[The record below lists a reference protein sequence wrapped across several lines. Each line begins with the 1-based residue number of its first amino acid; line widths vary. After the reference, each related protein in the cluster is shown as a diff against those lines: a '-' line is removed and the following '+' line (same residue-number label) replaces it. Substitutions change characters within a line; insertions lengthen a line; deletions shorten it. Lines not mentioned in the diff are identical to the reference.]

1 MKTRTKQNRP
11 LDTSYET
18 FEMFD
23 DQVDLDTLSEE
34 ELEALL
40 FEEEQK
46 ESSKGLFNL
55 PNMAGLSMIVVGIA
69 YLFQKL
75 GLLAGDL
82 SALASMLPIIAGILI
97 ILLGFGVLSWRP
109 SKKKKKTVKKTV
121 KAKSG
126 KEVRLE
132 SGTKDGEKKR
142 LRKSRDKKIAGVAGG
157 LAEYFNIDPTL
168 VRIAFVI
175 GTIISQGT
183 FLVGYLILSFV
194 MAKPEPL
201 SVSRDLTRD
210 EKITIIRDS

>member
-1 MKTRTKQNRP
+1 MKTRTKQHRP
-11 LDTSYET
+11 QETTYESYEM
-18 FEMFD
+18 FE
-23 DQVDLDTLSEE
+23 DQVDLDSLSEE

-46 ESSKGLFNL
+46 ESSSGLFNL

-109 SKKKKKTVKKTV
+109 SRKKKKTVKKTV
-121 KAKSG
+121 KVKSG

-132 SGTKDGEKKR
+132 SGTKDKEKKR

-183 FLVGYLILSFV
+183 FLFAYLILSFV

-201 SVSRDLTRD
+201 SLSRD

>member
-1 MKTRTKQNRP
+1 MKTRTKQHRP
-11 LDTSYET
+11 QDTAYES
-18 FEMFD
+18 FEMFE
-23 DQVDLDTLSEE
+23 DQVDLDALSEE

-40 FEEEQK
+40 FEEEQA
-46 ESSKGLFNL
+46 ESSSGLFNL

-82 SALASMLPIIAGILI
+82 GALASMLPIIAGILI

-109 SKKKKKTVKKTV
+109 SRKKKKTVKKTV
-121 KAKSG
+121 KAKTG

-132 SGTKDGEKKR
+132 SGTTDGKKR

-183 FLVGYLILSFV
+183 FLFAYLILSFV

-201 SVSRDLTRD
+201 SLSRD